1 MSAAAS
7 LTLGGIVRVRTR
19 HWVVQDVAPTPGGTT
34 VSLACADEDAQ
45 GEELDVVWEAELDR
59 KIVDQEGWKEIGRKG
74 FDLPR
79 HFAAYINTARWSFVT
94 ATDARLFQSPFRAGI
109 RIDPY
114 QLEPLHK
121 ALQLPRVNLFIADD
135 VGLGK
140 TIEAGLIA
148 SELLLRRRIQEIVVA
163 CPPSMLLQW
172 RDELENRFG
181 LTFEIFDRDYVERIR
196 RERGYSVNPW
206 TTFPRFLISHK
217 LLIDETY
224 VSPMRVWLDNLRP
237 GSLLILDE
245 AHHAAPSSGSKYA
258 IDSQITRAVRDL
270 AGRFEHR
277 LFLSATPH
285 NGHSNS
291 FSSLLAILDRERFIP
306 GIKVLASNL
315 DAVMVRRLKDDLRSI
330 GVPGFPERKVE
341 AIELPKALGQV
352 EFPEDTPEL
361 LLARLLDQY
370 RTVRLERMAGHPR
383 KACNQFE
390 LLLTQLQQRLL
401 SSIEAFARTLRVHK
415 KTMERVWARE
425 VAASASEAADAEK
438 LQSADADDERG
449 LVDEAVL
456 GELLDR
462 EAEKATL
469 ASATVE
475 GDPSALERQ
484 LLEQMS
490 SVAEQSRR
498 LPDAR
503 IRYLV
508 RWIKEQMCSGAA
520 LPDDGGAQKGA
531 AWTDLRLILFTEWD
545 DTKRYLEEQLR
556 AAIAGTDQHEE
567 RIKIFHGPT
576 HLETRDALKQTFNAA
591 PSEHP
596 VRILICTD
604 AAREGLNLQAQC
616 WNLFHFD
623 VPWNPARLEQRN
635 GRIDRKLQPQPVVY
649 CRYFVYTQ
657 RPEDRVLRVL
667 ARKSETIREE
677 LGSFND
683 VLSRKLKYGIRRAG
697 VDQLEQ
703 EIEAFDDKQAHAA
716 TQEELEI
723 VRKRHDDLRAEIAA
737 RERQLEQSQRAIAF
751 NPDLM
756 RDALSCS
763 LELLGS
769 EGVRSLGDGR
779 YALPD
784 LETRAGGDPRWSS
797 TLDTLRALPRDGKRN
812 FEWRRN
818 APIRPLVF
826 QPPAG
831 LDETVVQMHLSH
843 RLVQRLLGRFNAQG
857 FVLHELSRACLIQ
870 SEDRIPRVVLL
881 GRLAVFGPRA
891 SRLHEELLTVTAQW
905 VDPKGRTKPIAPFA
919 RDAEARTLAMFETS
933 LAAAAGGQTASES
946 ARDSLAACIQ
956 QDVAEL
962 LPHLASRGA
971 DSLADAQ
978 RKLTARGDGDASDL
992 VKILEAQRKR
1002 VQTELTKA
1010 AGDSWLQ
1017 AALPLDDDVRRQ
1029 EELERKQR
1037 RADMKYWQDWLANV
1051 DGDLQRE
1058 PERIR
1063 DFYSVKSHRIE
1074 PLGVVYLWPA

>member
-1 MSAAAS
+1 MAANR
-7 LTLGGIVRVRTR
+7 LQQGTVVRLRTR
-19 HWVVQDVAPTPGGTT
+19 YWVVQALKKTVGGTT
-34 VSLACADEDAQ
+34 VSLACADDDAQ

-59 KIVDQEGWKEIGRKG
+59 KIIDEESWKEIGRKG
-74 FDLPR
+74 FDPAR
-79 HFAAYINTARWSFVT
+79 HFAAYVNTVRWSCVT

-109 RIDPY
+109 RIEPF

-121 ALQLPRVNLFIADD
+121 ALRLPRVNLFIADD

-148 SELLLRRRIQEIVVA
+148 SELLLRRRVQEIVVA

-196 RERGYSVNPW
+196 RERGHTVNPW
-206 TTFPRFLISHK
+206 NTFPRFLISHR

-224 VSPMRVWLDNLRP
+224 VNPMRAWLDNLRP

-258 IDSQITRAVRDL
+258 IDSQITKAVRDL

-306 GIKVLASNL
+306 GIKVLSSNL

-341 AIELPKALGQV
+341 AIELPKAIGQTAL
-352 EFPEDTPEL
+352 PEDTPEL
-361 LLARLLDQY
+361 ALARLLDQY
-370 RTVRLERMAGHPR
+370 RTVRLENMAGQTSR
-383 KACNQFE
+383 ACNQFE
-390 LLLTQLQQRLL
+390 LLVTQLQQRLL
-401 SSIEAFARTLRVHK
+401 SSVEAFARTLRVHK

-425 VAASASEAADAEK
+425 LAANASVGADAGK
-438 LQSADADDERG
+438 LSSADADDERG

-462 EAEKATL
+462 ETEKATL
-469 ASATVE
+469 ASAAANA
-475 GDPSALERQ
+475 SAGERQ
-484 LLEQMS
+484 LLDKMS
-490 SVAEQSRR
+490 TIAESARR

-503 IRYLV
+503 IKYLV
-508 RWIKEQMCSGAA
+508 QWMKERMCAGAA
-520 LPDDGGAQKGA
+520 LPSDGGAQPGA
-531 AWTDLRLILFTEWD
+531 PWTDLRLILFTEWD
-545 DTKRYLEEQLR
+545 DTKRYLEQQLR
-556 AAIAGTDQHEE
+556 AAIAGTDRHEE
-567 RIKIFHGPT
+567 RIEIFHGPT
-576 HLETRDALKQTFNAA
+576 PPEKRDAIKQAFNAPPGEA
-591 PSEHP
+591 P

-667 ARKSETIREE
+667 TRKSETIREE

-683 VLSRKLKYGIRRAG
+683 VLSRKLKYGIRQATAEKLA
-697 VDQLEQ
+697 LELD
-703 EIEAFDDKQAHAA
+703 AFENPEAHAA
-716 TQEELEI
+716 AAEELET
-723 VRKRHDDLRAEIAA
+723 VRKRHDDLRADIAA

-751 NPDLM
+751 NPGML

-763 LELLGS
+763 LELMGS
-769 EGVRSLGDGR
+769 AGVRPLGDGR
-779 YALPD
+779 YELPD
-784 LETRAGGDPRWSS
+784 FKTLAGGDLKWAS
-797 TLDTLRALPRDGKRN
+797 TLDTLRELPKDGRRN
-812 FEWRRN
+812 FEWRRK

-826 QPPAG
+826 EPPAG
-831 LDETVVQMHLSH
+831 LDDKVVQMHLSH
-843 RLVQRLLGRFNAQG
+843 RVVQRLLGRFNAQG

-870 SEDRIPRVVLL
+870 SEDRLPRVVLL

-891 SRLHEELLTVTAQW
+891 SRLHEELLTVTAPW
-905 VDPKGRTKPIAPFA
+905 TDAKTRAKPLTPFA
-919 RDAEARTLAMFETS
+919 REAEAKTMALLESS
-933 LAAAAGGQTASES
+933 LANPASHHVPPATQS
-946 ARDSLAACIQ
+946 QLASHIQ
-956 QDVAEL
+956 QDIAEL
-962 LPHLASRGA
+962 LEHLASRGA
-971 DSLADAQ
+971 AALEDAQ
-978 RKLTARGDGDASDL
+978 KKLTARGETEVAGL
-992 VKILEAQRKR
+992 IKILEDQRKR
-1002 VQTELTKA
+1002 VQTELTKSETDA
-1010 AGDSWLQ
+1010 FLTAP
-1017 AALPLDDDVRRQ
+1017 LPFDEETRKRD
-1029 EELERKQR
+1029 ELERKQR

-1051 DGDLQRE
+1051 EGDLQRE
-1058 PERIR
+1058 PARIR
-1063 DFYSVKSHRIE
+1063 DFYNVKSHRVE
-1074 PLGVVYLWPA
+1074 PLGIVYLWPA

>member
-1 MSAAAS
+1 M
-7 LTLGGIVRVRTR
+7 TVDRIQQGTVVRLRTR
-19 HWVVQDVAPTPGGTT
+19 HWVVQGVKTTVGGST
-34 VSLACADEDAQ
+34 VSLACADDDAQ

-59 KIVDQEGWKEIGRKG
+59 KIVDEESWKDIGRKG
-74 FDLPR
+74 FDPAR
-79 HFAAYINTARWSFVT
+79 HFAAYVNTVRWSCVT

-109 RIDPY
+109 RIEPY

-121 ALQLPRVNLFIADD
+121 ALRLPRVNLFIADD

-148 SELLLRRRIQEIVVA
+148 TELLLRRRVQDIVVA

-196 RERGYSVNPW
+196 RDRGHSVNPW

-217 LLIDETY
+217 LLIDEAY
-224 VSPMRVWLDNLRP
+224 VNPMRDWLGNLRP

-258 IDSQITRAVRDL
+258 IDSQITKAVREL
-270 AGRFEHR
+270 ASCFEHR

-306 GIKVLASNL
+306 GIKVLSSNL

-330 GVPGFPERKVE
+330 GVPGFPKREVE
-341 AIELPKALGQV
+341 PIELPKALGQAAL
-352 EFPEDTPEL
+352 PEDAPEL
-361 LLARLLDQY
+361 ALARLLDQY
-370 RTVRLERMAGHPR
+370 RTVRLDRMAGQPR
-383 KACNQFE
+383 RACNQFE
-390 LLLTQLQQRLL
+390 LLITQLQQRLL

-415 KTMERVWARE
+415 KTMERVWAKE
-425 VAASASEAADAEK
+425 VAASTTESAAAER
-438 LQSADADDERG
+438 LQSADANDERG
-449 LVDEAVL
+449 LVEEGVL
-456 GELLDR
+456 GDLLDR

-469 ASATVE
+469 ASAA
-475 GDPSALERQ
+475 GDPSAAERQ
-484 LLEQMS
+484 LLEQMLS
-490 SVAEQSRR
+490 IAEPARR

-508 RWIKEQMCSGAA
+508 NWIKEHMCSGAA

-531 AWTDLRLILFTEWD
+531 VWSDLRLILFTEWD
-545 DTKRYLEEQLR
+545 DTKRYLEQQLR
-556 AAIAGTDQHEE
+556 AAIAGTDRHEE
-567 RIKIFHGPT
+567 RIEIFHGPT
-576 HLETRDALKQTFNAA
+576 PLEKRDALKQAFNAA
-591 PSEHP
+591 PDAHP
-596 VRILICTD
+596 IRILICTD

-657 RPEDRVLRVL
+657 RPADKVLRVL
-667 ARKSETIREE
+667 TRKSETIREE

-683 VLSRKLKYGIRRAG
+683 VLSRKLKYGIRRAAA
-697 VDQLEQ
+697 DQLAGELD
-703 EIEAFDDKQAHAA
+703 AFEDKTGHAA
-716 TQEELEI
+716 TAEELES
-723 VRKRHDDLRAEIAA
+723 VRKRHADLKAEIAA
-737 RERQLEQSQRAIAF
+737 RERQLEQSQRALAF
-751 NPDLM
+751 NPDVL

-763 LELLGS
+763 LELMGS
-769 EGVRSLGDGR
+769 AGVRDLGAGR

-784 LETRAGGDPRWSS
+784 METRAGGDPKWSS
-797 TLDTLRALPRDGKRN
+797 TLDTLRALPKDGKRN

-826 QPPAG
+826 QPPPG

-905 VDPKGRTKPIAPFA
+905 TNPQPRSKPLAPFA
-919 RDAEARTLAMFETS
+919 REAEAKTMAMLENS
-933 LAAAAGGQTASES
+933 LAAAAGQTPPES
-946 ARDSLAACIQ
+946 IRTQLAAAIPQ
-956 QDVAEL
+956 NVADL
-962 LPHLASRGA
+962 LPHLASRGTA
-971 DSLADAQ
+971 ALEDAQ
-978 RKLTARGDGDASDL
+978 KKLTARGESEVAGL
-992 VKILEAQRKR
+992 VKILEDQRKR
-1002 VQTELTKA
+1002 VQAELAK
-1010 AGDSWLQ
+1010 GDPDWMQ
-1017 AALPLDDDVRRQ
+1017 TTLPLDDEVRKQ
-1029 EELERKQR
+1029 TELERKQR
-1037 RADMKYWQDWLANV
+1037 RADMKYWQDWLTNV
-1051 DGDLQRE
+1051 EGDLKRE

-1074 PLGVVYLWPA
+1074 PLGIVYLWPA